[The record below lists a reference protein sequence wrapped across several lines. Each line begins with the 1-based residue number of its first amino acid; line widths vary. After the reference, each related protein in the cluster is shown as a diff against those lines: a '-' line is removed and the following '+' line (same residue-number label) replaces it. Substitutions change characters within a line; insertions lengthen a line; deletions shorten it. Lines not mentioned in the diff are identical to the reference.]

1 MALKWLR
8 DNLRHLKFVLW
19 GVVAVFVLLVFVDW
33 GAGRSG
39 GPGGGADA
47 IKIGDR
53 AVSEQ
58 EFIEELRRMNQRYSR
73 QFGDQ
78 WNEIRERINLPQ
90 ETVGYF
96 IMRELQLA
104 EAAEAGLV
112 VSEDELQQRILTDPL
127 FQRDSGGFIGAER
140 YERVVRSYFRMT
152 PQAFESW
159 YAENLLLAKL
169 NTMVRQGMYV
179 SEAEVEERFRRQSEV
194 ADFETIQL
202 RYEPFLSQVEVSE
215 ADLTAHFE
223 AHSEEYRRPE
233 QREMRYLVVE
243 TSRLRRLLPAEDA
256 ELEIYYEQHRGEFVE
271 QEQAHARHILFRV
284 APGAGPVERNEAEL
298 RAKSVVQIAQSGADF
313 AELAAKHS
321 DDPGS
326 KDNGGDLGWFGRGQM
341 VKEFE
346 DAVWGAKPGDI
357 LGPVQSQFG
366 FHIIRVEGFKPQR
379 QQALDEVREQV
390 RYRYLEG
397 RAAAEAE
404 VRAAELVR
412 RLASENPDTDDAW
425 QKIADEDEAVVL
437 NLSPAF
443 ASGEA
448 IPGTGGGT
456 ELADEVFSAKL
467 GKIGGPRAIPRGWMV
482 WQLSRI
488 QPEGVPSF
496 EDVRAE
502 VEQELRTER
511 ALDRARARGSE
522 LAQKWLAG
530 GNAEALAEEYGGTA
544 SSAEEHRW
552 GMSIG
557 GIGGAVALDEALFAA
572 TEGAVVGPV
581 DLGSRGVVVA
591 RVQRLEQMDPE
602 EFSDQRDTVRS
613 RLIEERAQLLLE
625 AMINERRR
633 DTIVT
638 VNNEFMERFAP
649 SS

>member
-8 DNLRHLKFVLW
+8 DQFKHLKIVLW

-39 GPGGGADA
+39 GPGGGDAA

-78 WNEIRERINLPQ
+78 WNDIRERVNLPQ

-104 EAAEAGLV
+104 EAADAGLV
-112 VSEDELQQRILTDPL
+112 VSDEELQQRIVTDPL
-127 FQRDSGGFIGAER
+127 FQRESGGFIGADR

-152 PQAFESW
+152 PQSFERW
-159 YAENLLLAKL
+159 YAENILLAKL
-169 NTMVRQGMYV
+169 NTMVRQGVYV
-179 SEAEVEERFRRQSEV
+179 SDTEVEERFRRQSEI

-202 RYEPFLSQVEVSE
+202 RYEPYLSQVEVSE
-215 ADLTAHFE
+215 ADLAAHYE
-223 AHSEEYRRPE
+223 AHAEEYHRPE
-233 QREMRYLVVE
+233 QREIRYLVVE

-256 ELEIYYEQHRGEFVE
+256 ELEAYYEQHRGEFVE
-271 QEQAHARHILFRV
+271 EEQAHARHILFRV

-298 RAKSVVQIAQSGADF
+298 RAKSVAQIAQSGADF
-313 AELAAKHS
+313 SELAAKHS
-321 DDPGS
+321 EDPGS

-379 QQALDEVREQV
+379 QQALDEVREEI
-390 RYRYLEG
+390 RFRYLEG

-437 NLSPAF
+437 NLSPPF
-443 ASGEA
+443 ASGQA
-448 IPGTGGGT
+448 IPGTGGGG
-456 ELADEVFSAKL
+456 ELGDEVFSAKV

-496 EDVRAE
+496 EDVRTE
-502 VEQELRTER
+502 VEQELKIER
-511 ALDRARARGSE
+511 ALDDARARGAE
-522 LAQKWLAG
+522 LAERWRSG
-530 GNAEALAEEYGGTA
+530 GDAEELAEEYGGTA
-544 SSAEEHRW
+544 ASATDHRW
-552 GMSIG
+552 GSAIG
-557 GIGGAVALDEALFAA
+557 SIGGAVALDEAVFAA

-591 RVQRLEQMDPE
+591 RVQRLEQMNPE
-602 EFSDQRDTVRS
+602 ELADQRDSVRS
-613 RLIEERAQLLLE
+613 RLIDERAQLLLE

-633 DTIVT
+633 DTVVT
-638 VNNEFMERFAP
+638 VNNELMERFAP
-649 SS
+649 AS